1 MVCIVAGLT
10 LMSSPALGSV
20 AQPALTL
27 AQAVE
32 TDSVQ
37 NMSVDEVLETAKK
50 WELVILI
57 VASVLVF
64 AFVLAAGLVKPG
76 GIEKAGLRDVKGLPW
91 IVWLFAGLIVFLAQG
106 SAQVALEQFPAWTQR
121 DMPDDHSLVI
131 VAATGALFGIVA
143 GIGMLYILAKSVP
156 EGGLKFGPLDFVVGL
171 GCFAL
176 AYPIV
181 ALAAKGGVALHE
193 AFAEEPPPQIAH
205 PTLDKIVGWWDA
217 SPGDP
222 WLWGL
227 LAVIVIGIP
236 AVEELIYRVFLQSA
250 AIKVFKSPWVGI
262 FITSL
267 LFALAHRLGS
277 EPVPWRALLTLFAL
291 GLCCGL
297 AYERTRRVGV
307 PIAMHMGFNALNIAI
322 ALLSAPEVAEPAV

>member
-1 MVCIVAGLT
+1 MLV
-10 LMSSPALGSV
+10 SSPAP
-20 AQPALTL
+20 AAAPETALTL

-32 TDSVQ
+32 TGSVQ
-37 NMSVDEVLETAKK
+37 SMSVDEVLAAAKK
-50 WELVILI
+50 WQLAILI

-76 GIEKAGLRDVKGLPW
+76 GIEKAGMRDVKGLPW
-91 IVWLFAGLIVFLAQG
+91 LVWLFAGVIVFLAQG
-106 SAQVALEQFPAWTQR
+106 SARVALEQFPAWTQR
-121 DMPDDHSLVI
+121 DMPAEHELVI
-131 VAATGALFGIVA
+131 LGATGAAFGIIA
-143 GIGMLYILAKSVP
+143 GLGMLYILAKSVP
-156 EGGLKFGPLDFVVGL
+156 QGGLKVGPLDFVVGL

-181 ALAAKGGVALHE
+181 ALASIGGSKLYEAL
-193 AFAEEPPPQIAH
+193 AEEAPPRIAH
-205 PTLDKIVGWWDA
+205 PTLERIVEWWQS

-227 LAVIVIGIP
+227 LAVVVLGIP
-236 AVEELIYRVFLQSA
+236 VVEELIYRVFLQSA
-250 AIKVFKSPWVGI
+250 VIKAVKSPWVGI

-267 LFALAHRLGS
+267 LFALVHRLGDP
-277 EPVPWRALLTLFAL
+277 PVPWQALVTLFAL

-307 PIAMHMGFNALNIAI
+307 PMAMHMCFNALNIAV
-322 ALLSAPEVAEPAV
+322 ALLAAPEAAQPAV